1 MHTIPFSDYTTL
13 LKCLKLSGGQLF
25 GGLVRSLT
33 MGTLDCAD
41 IDIWFTSNL
50 QKDKFL
56 NAMKDNFTTDFT
68 FPFDDKF
75 ANDYDHERFVGRWQ
89 PSNYVPSDEN
99 SAIMIDMVVSPT
111 FLTGPFTCNSLSY
124 DREEYTCHDSRFTVE
139 QIKDQIKNKESY
151 IYDDFVKKI
160 KGTKFEVRYCDRL
173 SRMKARGYKFQPLSS
188 LQTETKVEVSYK
200 YVNEKDMY

>member
-33 MGTLDCAD
+33 MGALDCAD
-41 IDIWFTSNL
+41 IDIWFTSNN

-56 NAMKDNFTTDFT
+56 NAMKDNFTSNFT

-75 ANDYDHERFVGRWQ
+75 ANDYDHERFVGRLQ
-89 PSNYVPSDEN
+89 PSNYVPSDER
-99 SAIMIDMVVSPT
+99 SAIVIDMVVSPT
-111 FLTGPFTCNSLSY
+111 FLTGPFTCNALSY
-124 DREEYTCHDSRFTVE
+124 NGGNYTCHDSKFTIE
-139 QIKDQIKNKESY
+139 QIKDQIKTKQSY
-151 IYDDFVKKI
+151 YYDDFVKKI
-160 KGTKFEVRYCDRL
+160 RGTKFAVRYADRL
-173 SRMKARGYKFQPLSS
+173 RKMKDRGYKFEALSS
-188 LQTETKVEVSYK
+188 LQNETEVEVSYK